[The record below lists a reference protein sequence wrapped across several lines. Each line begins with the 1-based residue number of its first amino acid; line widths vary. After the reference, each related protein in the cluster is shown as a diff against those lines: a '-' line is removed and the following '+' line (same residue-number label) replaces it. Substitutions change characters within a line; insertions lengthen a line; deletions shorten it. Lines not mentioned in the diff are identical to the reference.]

1 MKWRSPFDYAWTIT
15 MPDGTIGQVSQ
26 VNAEAW
32 KWTYHGLT
40 ALDDEA
46 GVEPTCVAAQ
56 NRVVRAAFQQGSIE
70 NVTVVEAEELSDT

>member
-1 MKWRSPFDYAWTIT
+1 MTWRSTIDYAWTIT